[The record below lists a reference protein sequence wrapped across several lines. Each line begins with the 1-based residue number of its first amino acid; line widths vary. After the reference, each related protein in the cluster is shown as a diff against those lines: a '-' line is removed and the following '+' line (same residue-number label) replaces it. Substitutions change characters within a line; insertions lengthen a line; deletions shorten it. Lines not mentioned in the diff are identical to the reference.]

1 MFKNFLLVLCLV
13 FCSLPV
19 FSEEIHITITPLTKI
34 ATNDKKLKEGDTVYF
49 KDVKTGEEIS
59 GLIRELTPNGF
70 AGEQASM
77 LISNFKYKNSD
88 KVLDGQIYLKGGE
101 HKKYQDMANAGFAP
115 VNAIIRGGEV
125 ILKPEK
131 TRLTIF
137 LNDYINSEDTPIKIR
152 AAQKISTCYDEIEVG
167 DNLKFVVSKDVNK
180 NGKLYI
186 KKGTPVYGIVDFVS
200 DNGWN
205 YDNAQIDFK
214 QFKTKSVSRNDVVI
228 NSPLSING
236 FEILKYKSNRVA
248 QFFNYCGGAFRGKEV
263 DINPKKESIEFNIW
277 LK

>member
-1 MFKNFLLVLCLV
+1 MLRNFLLVLCLV

-19 FSEEIHITITPLTKI
+19 FSEEIHITITPLSKI
-34 ATNDKKLKEGDTVYF
+34 ATNDKNLKEGDIVYF
-49 KDVKTGEEIS
+49 KDINTGEEIS
-59 GLIRELTPNGF
+59 GLIRRLTPNGF
-70 AGEQASM
+70 AGEQAAI
-77 LISNFKYKNSD
+77 LISNFKYKNTD
-88 KVLDGQIYLKGGE
+88 KVLRGQIYLKGGE

-137 LNDYINSEDTPIKIR
+137 FDDYINSEDTPIKIR

-167 DNLKFVVSKDVNK
+167 DSIRFVVARDVNK

-186 KKGTPVYGIVDFVS
+186 KKGTPIDAIVDFVS

-214 QFKTKSVSRNDVVI
+214 QFKTKSVNGDKVII
-228 NSPLSING
+228 NSPLSIDG
-236 FEILKYKSNRVA
+236 FEILKYKNNRVA
-248 QFFNYCGGAFRGKEV
+248 QFFNYCGVVFRGKEV
-263 DINPKKESIEFNIW
+263 DIEPQKESIEFNIW

>member
-1 MFKNFLLVLCLV
+1 MFKNFLLILCLV

-77 LISNFKYKNSD
+77 LISNFKYKSSD

-214 QFKTKSVSRNDVVI
+214 QFKTKSVSGNDVVI
-228 NSPLSING
+228 NSTLSING

-263 DINPKKESIEFNIW
+263 DINPKKELIEFNIW

>member
-77 LISNFKYKNSD
+77 LISTFKYKNSD

>member
-1 MFKNFLLVLCLV
+1 MFKNFLLVLCLI

-137 LNDYINSEDTPIKIR
+137 LNDYINSEDTPIKIH

-214 QFKTKSVSRNDVVI
+214 QFKTKSVSGNEVVI